1 MNRDFS
7 KRMRTRTRL
16 KKRAF
21 ERIPASLEFHSC
33 DVDYFGVVTDLS
45 ENGMFIKSQKISFPF
60 SSQFEISL
68 PLNQDL
74 LNIPVKVTRITKSKR
89 FYDGIGVELL
99 RPSRNYLRLV
109 RKLRSAYN
117 SKKSPN

>member
-1 MNRDFS
+1 MNEDLS
-7 KRMRTRTRL
+7 KRMRTKTRL

-21 ERIPASLEFHSC
+21 ERIPASLEFHSLN
-33 DVDYFGVVTDLS
+33 VDYFGVVTDLS

-60 SSQFEISL
+60 NSQFEISL
-68 PLNQDL
+68 PLNEDL
-74 LNIPVKVTRITKSKR
+74 LNIPVKVTRVTKSKR

-99 RPSRNYLRLV
+99 RPSRNYLSLV

-117 SKKSPN
+117 SRKSPN

>member
-1 MNRDFS
+1 MNRDIS

-21 ERIPASLEFHSC
+21 ERIPASLEFHSF

-60 SSQFEISL
+60 HSQFEISL
-68 PLNQDL
+68 PLNEDL
-74 LNIPVKVTRITKSKR
+74 LNIPVKVTRVTKSKR

-117 SKKSPN
+117 LKKVPN